1 MGVVVQRHGD
11 IGVAH
16 DVLQRFGIH
25 TGVCH
30 TGAECV
36 SEGVRGDVGQ
46 LFLVMLV
53 VLFHKVFKHTIVIKA
68 HLRHPVTGKKQ
79 EVCVAVHRNGGFL
92 APVLQHPLKR
102 LIDRLTHRDFPIA
115 ALGLGRFNVIAVFA
129 VPQELV
135 VYPDQ
140 PVLQVKIRG
149 QPAELGNAQP
159 GSQQNDKLIGVLTP
173 FFVYLRSHVN
183 SATAKTAYATLHKV
197 YKNLIKFIKSL

>member
-1 MGVVVQRHGD
+1 
-11 IGVAH
+11 
-16 DVLQRFGIH
+16 
-25 TGVCH
+25 
-30 TGAECV
+30 
-36 SEGVRGDVGQ
+36 
-46 LFLVMLV
+46 
-53 VLFHKVFKHTIVIKA
+53 
-68 HLRHPVTGKKQ
+68 
-79 EVCVAVHRNGGFL
+79 
-92 APVLQHPLKR
+92 
-102 LIDRLTHRDFPIA
+102 
-115 ALGLGRFNVIAVFA
+115 
-129 VPQELV
+129 LV